1 MTRHGWRSEGRV
13 RGAVVV
19 VLTMLVVC
27 VAPARALAWDSP
39 LEPVTPG
46 TDNTQTHGLGL
57 IVEGGPTLSASAIG
71 DIVADAADL
80 PASVDLSP
88 WAMPVGDQGQVGSCA
103 AWATDYSAMG
113 YWMNKLGISG
123 GPLAP
128 MFTYSQ
134 YTATYTGG
142 RDEGS
147 TLDYHPSVAKATGVD
162 NLAVYPQGNYN
173 YSAQPTA
180 AQRANAA
187 QWKVTSFAYLPV
199 VQSATSTVT
208 Q

>member
-80 PASVDLSP
+80 PADVDLTP
-88 WAMPVGDQGQVGSCA
+88 WAMPVGDQGQVNSCA

-113 YWMNKLGISG
+113 YWMNKQGIAG
-123 GPLAP
+123 GGLAP
-128 MFTYSQ
+128 MYTYSQ
-134 YTATYTGG
+134 VTAG
-142 RDEGS
+142 RNLGT
-147 TLDYHPSVAKATGVD
+147 TLPSHMDIAKTQGVD
-162 NLAVYPQGNYN
+162 
-173 YSAQPTA
+173 
-180 AQRANAA
+180 
-187 QWKVTSFAYLPV
+187 
-199 VQSATSTVT
+199 VQSDYT
-208 Q
+208 QGTANF